1 MLVYISIICDILF
14 ICTNTDIT
22 VQPVSINTTL
32 NSTVV
37 FSCEATADQL
47 IVRVNGE
54 LATDRA
60 VRDKGFSVSSTSYG
74 GTVRAELQAIAYEH
88 NNNTE
93 VRCRASAYDP
103 FQVDFSDTSRLMI
116 QGMGQHWF

>member
-1 MLVYISIICDILF
+1 M
-14 ICTNTDIT
+14 
-22 VQPVSINTTL
+22 SINTTL

-54 LATDRA
+54 LATD
-60 VRDKGFSVSSTSYG
+60 VQDKGFSVSSTSNG

-93 VRCRASAYDP
+93 VWCRASTYDP
-103 FQVDFSDTSRLMI
+103 FQVDFSDTSRLII
-116 QGMGQHWF
+116 QGMSQHWF